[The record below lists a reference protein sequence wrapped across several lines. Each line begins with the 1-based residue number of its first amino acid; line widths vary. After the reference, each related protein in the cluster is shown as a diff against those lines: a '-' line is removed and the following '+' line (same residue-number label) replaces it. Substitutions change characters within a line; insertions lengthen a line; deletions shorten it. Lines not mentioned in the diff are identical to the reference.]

1 MENSPS
7 FRSIFI
13 NSGNSIRMTS
23 TEVIEIP
30 ENIRSKYDPRS
41 LVEWFFHWEKGTP
54 DRVFLRQPNGDQWIE
69 YTWKQVGDEARRMTS
84 YLKSQGLV
92 KGDHV
97 GLISKNCSH
106 WIIADLAIMMG
117 GYISVP
123 LYPNLVGEQ
132 LNQVLEHSEVKL
144 LFVGKV
150 DEWDSM
156 KKGIP
161 ETLPCLTLPESH
173 VEDYDKWQD
182 IIAKNDPLTES
193 DIPDEMDLCTIIYT
207 SGTTGSPKG
216 VMYNHKQ
223 LKFTAAAAKYVIN
236 FGDKRHR
243 YFSYL
248 PLCHVAERMIIE
260 LGALHCGGV
269 ISFAESLDTFMQ
281 NLSNAQPTM
290 FFAVPRIW
298 TKFQMGVWEKMP
310 QSKLDFLL
318 KLPIISGIVKK
329 KIRIGLGINEA
340 EYCLTAAAPCPPSLH
355 KWYNA
360 LGIQLLELYG
370 MTENVGACTLMHPDN
385 VKMGTVGQP
394 YRGSVLKIEE
404 ETGEILMQAPW
415 LMQGYY
421 KEPAMTASVL
431 KNGFLHT
438 GDMGE
443 IDDEGFLKI
452 TGRVKDTFKTSK
464 GEYIVPGPIEWGYSL
479 NGYIEQICVLGR
491 GLPQPVAL
499 VVISDKALKKNRV
512 EVEKSLVDTMNMV
525 NKDLVDYE
533 RVRKV
538 IVMKEPWTMEN
549 GILTPKMSIKRN
561 VLEGKYEEN
570 LQTWYATENTVIW
583 T

>member
-1 MENSPS
+1 
-7 FRSIFI
+7 
-13 NSGNSIRMTS
+13 MTT
-23 TEVIEIP
+23 TEQLEIP
-30 ENIRSKYDPRS
+30 DNIRSRYDPRS
-41 LVEWFFHWEKGTP
+41 LVEWFYHWEKETP
-54 DRVFLRQPNGDQWIE
+54 DSVFLRQPVGDDWIE
-69 YTWKQVGDEARRMTS
+69 YTWKQVGDEARRMAAF
-84 YLKSQGLV
+84 LRSQGLIA
-92 KGDHV
+92 GDHI
-97 GLISKNCSH
+97 GIISKNCSH
-106 WIIADLAIMMG
+106 WLIADIAIMMG
-117 GYISVP
+117 GYVSVP

-132 LNQVLEHSEVKL
+132 LRQVLEHSEVKL
-144 LFVGKV
+144 LFVGKIE
-150 DEWDSM
+150 EWESM
-156 KKGIP
+156 KEGIP
-161 ETLPCLTLPESH
+161 EKLQCVTLPESH
-173 VEDYDKWQD
+173 VKSYESWQS
-182 IIAKNDPLTES
+182 ITSSHEPLKENFM
-193 DIPDEMDLCTIIYT
+193 PDEMELCTIIYT

-216 VMYNHKQ
+216 VMYNHRQ
-223 LKFTAAAAKYVIN
+223 LKLSAAAAKYVIN
-236 FGDKRHR
+236 FYDKKHR

-248 PLCHVAERMIIE
+248 PLCHVAERMIVE

-281 NLSNAQPTM
+281 NLANARPTI

-298 TKFQMGVWEKMP
+298 TKFQMGVWEKLP
-310 QSKLDFLL
+310 QSKLDVLL
-318 KLPIISGIVKK
+318 KLPLIGGLVKS
-329 KIRIGLGINEA
+329 KIRKGLGLNDA

-355 KWYNA
+355 AWYNA
-360 LGIQLLELYG
+360 LGVQLLELYG

-385 VKMGTVGQP
+385 IKMGTVGQP
-394 YRGSVLKIEE
+394 YRGSELKIDD
-404 ETGEILMQAPW
+404 ETGEILMKAPW

-431 KNGFLHT
+431 RNGFLHT

-443 IDDEGFLKI
+443 IDAEGFLKI

-499 VVISDKALKKNRV
+499 LVISDKAMKKNRA
-512 EVEKSLVDTMNMV
+512 EIEKSLIDTMEAV

-533 RVRKV
+533 KVKKV
-538 IVMKEPWTMEN
+538 IVMKEPWTTEN

-570 LQTWYATENTVIW
+570 LQSWYTTESTVIW